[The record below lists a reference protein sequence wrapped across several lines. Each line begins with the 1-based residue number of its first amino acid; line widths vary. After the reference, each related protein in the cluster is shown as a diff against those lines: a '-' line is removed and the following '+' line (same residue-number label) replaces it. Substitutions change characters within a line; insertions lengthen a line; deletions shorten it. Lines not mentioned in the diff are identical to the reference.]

1 MTTVITLLS
10 FVVATAT
17 AANATLPM
25 SPPQAIALAEAHP
38 NRATTGVF
46 AMKVAAAER
55 RPNALYLNSDADYR
69 SPNDITFNITPIV
82 AKMLE
87 KRLGSKP
94 EDALIGKNV
103 IFKGELKLLPVANM
117 VAGRLR
123 SFNRYQHTV
132 FVHDA
137 SQIVIQ

>member
-1 MTTVITLLS
+1 MTTVIALLS
-10 FVVATAT
+10 FIVATAT
-17 AANATLPM
+17 AESATIPM

-82 AKMLE
+82 ADMLE

-94 EDALIGKNV
+94 ENALIGKNITV
-103 IFKGELKLLPVANM
+103 KGELKLLPVANM
-117 VAGRLR
+117 LAGQPR
-123 SFNRYQHTV
+123 SLNRYQHTV
-132 FVHDA
+132 FVRDA

>member
-1 MTTVITLLS
+1 MITLLS

-25 SPPQAIALAEAHP
+25 SPPQAITLAEAHP

-69 SPNDITFNITPIV
+69 SLNDITFNITPIV

-117 VAGRLR
+117 VAGRPR